1 MSAPRYRLAILLSAA
16 LGVAFLAPKAHA
28 DDSFG
33 FGDDLST
40 SSGEAAASP
49 LPVSLSG
56 ELSAGAIGFMD
67 ELSGTDS
74 RRRANL
80 GDAFSGA
87 VNLTVQGARADG
99 FLNLDVHQAG
109 EGASPFGID
118 EAYVR
123 AYFGKLDVEAGLRKL
138 AWGRADSQGPLD
150 VINPQDQS
158 DLTVTDELE
167 RKIAR
172 PIVRLS
178 YALGNASRVEGVFMP
193 SFEGDG
199 FSEAGRWAPSQLR
212 ALESTLGALA
222 LAYAVPP
229 TGVSIVR
236 PDTSA
241 ISWSQGGIR
250 LSTTAGSADLGAQYF
265 YGYGKRPAYAF
276 TLVPGSSLSVEARYN
291 PYHQVGLDC
300 ASVVAGINL
309 RAELG
314 ANVTEDLSGDDP
326 ATQNPSAVWSVGF
339 DRALGSLMTIN
350 LQYAGSYRF
359 MDDKVGSKPFD
370 SEASTRAMKS
380 KVTAI
385 ASRKF
390 LRDALELKATALVG
404 VEDADWYLIPA
415 AVWTKDDLELE
426 LKAGFFGGSVDGE
439 MGQFRD
445 NDYLSCSVTLMF

>member
-1 MSAPRYRLAILLSAA
+1 MNVSRYRLAMFLFAA
-16 LGVAFLAPKAHA
+16 LGVAFLAPNAFA

-33 FGDDLST
+33 FDDDLSPAK
-40 SSGEAAASP
+40 SEDSASP
-49 LPVSLSG
+49 LAVTLSG
-56 ELSAGAIGFMD
+56 ELSASALGFID
-67 ELSGTDS
+67 ELSGTES
-74 RRRANL
+74 RRHASL

-87 VNLTVQGARADG
+87 VNLTVKGTRADG
-99 FLNLDVHQAG
+99 FLNFDVNQG
-109 EGASPFGID
+109 DRGVSPFGID

-123 AYFGKLDVEAGLRKL
+123 AFFGKLDVEAGLRKL
-138 AWGRADSQGPLD
+138 TWGRADSQGPLD

-172 PIVRLS
+172 PLVRLS
-178 YALGNASRVEGVFMP
+178 YSLGGASRVEGVFMP

-199 FSEAGRWAPSQLR
+199 FSETGRWAPSQLR
-212 ALESTLGALA
+212 ALEGTLSALA
-222 LAYAVPP
+222 FAYAVPP
-229 TGVSIVR
+229 TGDTIIR

-241 ISWSQGGIR
+241 ISWSQGGVR
-250 LSTTAGSADLGAQYF
+250 FSTTAGSVDLGAQYF
-265 YGYGKRPAYAF
+265 YGYSKRPAYVF
-276 TLVPGSSLSVEARYN
+276 TLVPGTSISVEARYN
-291 PYHQVGLDC
+291 PYHQIGFDC
-300 ASVVAGINL
+300 ASVVAGLNV

-339 DRALGSLMTIN
+339 DRALGSLVTVN

-370 SEASTRAMKS
+370 SESSTRAMKS
-380 KVTAI
+380 KITAI

-390 LRDALELKATALVG
+390 LRDALELKATAIVG

-439 MGQFRD
+439 LGQFRD
-445 NDYLSCSVTLMF
+445 NDYVSCSITLMF